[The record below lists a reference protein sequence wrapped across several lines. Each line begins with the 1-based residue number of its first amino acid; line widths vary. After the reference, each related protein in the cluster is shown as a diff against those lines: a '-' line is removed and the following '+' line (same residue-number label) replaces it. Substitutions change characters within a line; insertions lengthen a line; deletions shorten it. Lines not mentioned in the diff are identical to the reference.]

1 MPEEIG
7 IECLDM
13 SSGESK
19 VVSSRGLEK
28 RGYCVAAAAVGVGLE
43 IGFYLIWL

>member
-13 SSGESK
+13 SSDMR
-19 VVSSRGLEK
+19 VVSSRRLEK

-43 IGFYLIWL
+43 IVILIWL